1 MYEFINVKELKRIC
15 SDFVS
20 VGLFHLGVCSKS
32 CERLNCLIKN
42 PELQF
47 RVLSA
52 LFILNCTVLTDCVH
66 MRLKLGE
73 TPKSRILTKLG
84 WIDLSMG

>member
-15 SDFVS
+15 SNFVS
-20 VGLFHLGVCSKS
+20 VGLFHLGVFSKS
-32 CERLNCLIKN
+32 CETLNCLIKN

-52 LFILNCTVLTDCVH
+52 LFILNCTVLRST
-66 MRLKLGE
+66 LF
-73 TPKSRILTKLG
+73 LTKLLTN
-84 WIDLSMG
+84 IILNYLVTLCENNEK